1 MALAEIG
8 EAMVSL
14 GIVSS
19 VDHAGGPLLDM
30 LGSLLGIER
39 LDARVSRVTATLTGV
54 AGVAVPAGSRAKT
67 DPGGAAFKTVSSVVL
82 SPAGELIQIVT
93 LIAGWE
99 SIVNASAAVVG
110 RTRQADASYREERLQ
125 GPDGESRHR
134 AVSGAQRGFGRSF
147 SGGPHNP
154 ALQRAQLAVLEAP
167 PIVSLQVIEQGLG
180 FPGQG

>member
-1 MALAEIG
+1 
-8 EAMVSL
+8 MVSL

-67 DPGGAAFKTVSSVVL
+67 DPGGAALKTVSSVVL
-82 SPAGELIQIVT
+82 SPAGVDVEMEAAEEGPIEAPAGELIQIVT

-110 RTRQADASYREERLQ
+110 RTRQADASSRE
-125 GPDGESRHR
+125 
-134 AVSGAQRGFGRSF
+134 
-147 SGGPHNP
+147 
-154 ALQRAQLAVLEAP
+154 
-167 PIVSLQVIEQGLG
+167 
-180 FPGQG
+180 